1 MSDILSPLMTLV
13 KEDFPLA
20 NDGEC
25 KCLLLALTDFA
36 MYLSILRDCAGP
48 KKPDIPSLLRA
59 VEAAAAAC
67 EKELSKG

>member
-1 MSDILSPLMTLV
+1 MSDKLSPLLALV
-13 KEDFPLA
+13 KEEFPLA

-36 MYLSILRDCAGP
+36 MYLSILRHCAGP
-48 KKPDIPSLLRA
+48 KEPDIPRLLRA